1 LSGIVLLVRHAAARS
16 GSGVA
21 DEDREL
27 TAEGGAAFA
36 RLARRLAQEVRVTR
50 VLSSPFARA
59 RATADLL
66 AAATGAKVEETPE
79 LSSGRSTG
87 TEILDLARAAGSG
100 GALVGHN
107 PEMAEAIGL
116 VTGREEGVPPG
127 TVAAL
132 QPGPGGTFR
141 AMWVR
146 YP

>member
-1 LSGIVLLVRHAAARS
+1 MSGVVLLVRHAAARS
-16 GSGVA
+16 GPGVA

-36 RLARRLAQEVRVTR
+36 RLARELAREVRVTH

-66 AAATGAKVEETPE
+66 AVATGAAVEETPA
-79 LSSGRSTG
+79 LAAGRSTG
-87 TEILDLARAAGSG
+87 AEILRLAGTAGSG

-132 QPGPGGTFR
+132 RAGPGGTLR